1 MKCLRGEPG
10 GRRGSES
17 QSQARSRPS
26 TSPRPSR
33 RSAATR
39 RTAFATPWPGLRRDK
54 RRSSGGR
61 GPLRW
66 RRTTPGAPARPRSS
80 SARSG
85 WWWYRSCFLVV
96 VVVVGVLPAPA
107 RARLPT
113 SVWSSDDHRRARP
126 RPLRKLSRSLVAS
139 EILSKKKKR
148 EASSSFGEI
157 RDGVSSIW
165 RRWGGE
171 ESRSVSRYKHGFNR
185 ITGPPQRVSTRS
197 LAPLV
202 WTTAPAASPR
212 DKAEASRWPCRPRSG
227 SCRAPSWRS

>member
-1 MKCLRGEPG
+1 MP
-10 GRRGSES
+10 
-17 QSQARSRPS
+17 PW
-26 TSPRPSR
+26 
-33 RSAATR
+33 
-39 RTAFATPWPGLRRDK
+39 RT
-54 RRSSGGR
+54 RRSSR
-61 GPLRW
+61 ERIAVSSAFEAEHESASLPPVCRDTKDRLRDTLAW
-66 RRTTPGAPARPRSS
+66 ASARQATLLRRARTFEVAEDDARSARP
-80 SARSG
+80 SALFFRAI
-85 WWWYRSCFLVV
+85 RLVV
-96 VVVVGVLPAPA
+96 VPLMLP
-107 RARLPT
+107 
-113 SVWSSDDHRRARP
+113 RRRRRRRRPRCGCSAYPGARP
-126 RPLRKLSRSLVAS
+126 PCGAAMITAAPGLVRYENSRGLSLLPKSS
-139 EILSKKKKR
+139 PKKKKR
-148 EASSSFGEI
+148 EASSFGEI